1 VPGNDT
7 ERRCHAP
14 AHGAIEEE
22 PMLFVCYVRIAPEHR
37 DESFQRLKAHG
48 IGAQPGVK
56 MLGAWISLAQ
66 QETWAILEAENAAAI
81 MRLYHPWTDLNV
93 HRIEPV
99 MSFDELKTIMAEEY

>member
-1 VPGNDT
+1 
-7 ERRCHAP
+7 
-14 AHGAIEEE
+14 
-22 PMLFVCYVRIAPEHR
+22 MLFVCYVTIAPENR
-37 DESFQRLKAHG
+37 DESFRRLKQHG

-66 QETWAILEAENAAAI
+66 QETWAIFEAENAAAI

>member
-1 VPGNDT
+1 VASGSTPGVPARAR
-7 ERRCHAP
+7 EA
-14 AHGAIEEE
+14 AIEEE

-37 DESFQRLKAHG
+37 DESFRR
-48 IGAQPGVK
+48 IGTQPGVK

-66 QETWAILEAENAAAI
+66 QETWAIFEAEDAAAI

-99 MSFDELKTIMAEEY
+99 MGFDALKKIVAEAY